1 MLVFKHHC
9 TEERPWIKH
18 SVLRR
23 GAVTQWDT
31 YFHQYEPV
39 YTKVPVMMC
48 PGCVHP
54 FKGGQATFKPR
65 AASHNCR
72 SLLHAA
78 EVHACFCGCM
88 WGQQ

>member
-1 MLVFKHHC
+1 MDANKHGKLSVHADVQAQ
-9 TEERPWIKH
+9 ESRPWNKH

-48 PGCVHP
+48 PGCVHL
-54 FKGGQATFKPR
+54 F
-65 AASHNCR
+65 
-72 SLLHAA
+72 
-78 EVHACFCGCM
+78 
-88 WGQQ
+88 